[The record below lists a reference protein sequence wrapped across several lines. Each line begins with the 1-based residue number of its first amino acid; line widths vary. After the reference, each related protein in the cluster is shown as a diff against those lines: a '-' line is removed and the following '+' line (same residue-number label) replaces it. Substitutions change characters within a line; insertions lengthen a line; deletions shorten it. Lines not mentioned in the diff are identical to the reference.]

1 MEFRVLKKNNHYF
14 PQRRKKWQIRWRYY
28 SGHPYLIRRL
38 AMNSKDA
45 WKIIAEHEH
54 TSEDEWDDV
63 WKPTLI
69 GLGIAG
75 IIGIVLLIMRMQ
87 GLI

>member
-1 MEFRVLKKNNHYF
+1 
-14 PQRRKKWQIRWRYY
+14 
-28 SGHPYLIRRL
+28 
-38 AMNSKDA
+38 MNSKDA

-63 WKPTLI
+63 WKPTLV